1 MERIVKIT
9 CERDS
14 YDIRESADY
23 SMSVGQLIELLEHQ
37 PKNAKIVFSFDNG
50 YMYGRVKESDFKV
63 VDIETKE
70 EEAERERLELEAEE
84 REMARFEHISDKI
97 RETFEDTQW
106 RGEEETTEILKT
118 IVGKE
123 CDCYDHCLDDC
134 FDDDGEDRYS
144 VKACFRF
151 ANSPITIRMYY
162 GQDTEQIMLVDVSH
176 Y

>member
-1 MERIVKIT
+1 MERMVKIT

-23 SMSVGQLIELLEHQ
+23 SMTVGQLIELLEHQ
-37 PKNAKIVFSFDNG
+37 PRDSKIVFSFDNG
-50 YMYGRVKESDFKV
+50 YMYGRVKESDFRI

-70 EEAERERLELEAEE
+70 EEAERERLELEEEE
-84 REMARFEHISDKI
+84 REMAWREHISNKI
-97 RETFEDTQW
+97 CEAFEDTQW
-106 RGEEETTEILKT
+106 IGEEETTEMLKA

-151 ANSPITIRMYY
+151 TNSDIIVRIYY
-162 GQDTEQIMLVDVSH
+162 GQDTEQITFVDVS